1 MFKENLKIA
10 RDSFVKGFKE
20 ALILYFNPVKLL
32 YYKLK
37 VLPTKYWWYVL
48 FSKPDLYLYSLIKNT
63 LLTGFITLILFVF
76 FQKFGSHEQ
85 TIPSA
90 FHALLAFVIG
100 LVLVFRTNTAYDR
113 WWKAREYFSNLET
126 QYIYFLSILKIS
138 PLTSEIRKEYVNSL
152 NTSLECVYL
161 FLVKDNSDKAKRTF
175 FDKIYALQKQNK
187 ENNLTELDPTVKEI
201 LNYFTSLERIQ
212 DTPIPTSYSL
222 HIKISIFVYLLT
234 LPFGTF
240 FGLGYW
246 SVLLVMILYYIIAG
260 VEIISNEIENP
271 FRGDP
276 NDLPVLKYVTK
287 LKEEIA
293 EELKDEK

>member
-1 MFKENLKIA
+1 MFRFKEFLLKNAKAAVVNYFQPIT
-10 RDSFVKGFKE
+10 
-20 ALILYFNPVKLL
+20 ILFHKLR
-32 YYKLK
+32 
-37 VLPTKYWWYVL
+37 VLPKRYWWYVL
-48 FSKPDLYLYSLIKNT
+48 FSKPHLYLYGLIRNT
-63 LLTGFITLILFVF
+63 LFTGFFTTLLVVF
-76 FQKFGSHEQ
+76 FQKYGSHEQ
-85 TIPSA
+85 SIPSA

-113 WWKAREYFSNLET
+113 WWKAREYFSKLET
-126 QYIYFLSILKIS
+126 EYIYFVSILKAS
-138 PLTSEIRKEYVNSL
+138 TLTPEIRKEYIDSL
-152 NTSLECVYL
+152 NTTLECVYL

-201 LNYFTSLERIQ
+201 LDCFSKLEMIQ

-240 FGLGYW
+240 YGLGYW
-246 SVLLVMILYYIIAG
+246 SILLVMILYYIIAG
-260 VEIISNEIENP
+260 IEIISNEIENP
-271 FRGDP
+271 FRDDP

-287 LKEEIA
+287 LKEEID
-293 EELKDEK
+293 EELKN